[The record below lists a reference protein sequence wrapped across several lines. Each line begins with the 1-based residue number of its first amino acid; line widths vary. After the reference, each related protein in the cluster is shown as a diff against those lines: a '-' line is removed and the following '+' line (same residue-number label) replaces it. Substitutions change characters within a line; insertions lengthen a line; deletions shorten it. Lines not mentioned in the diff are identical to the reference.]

1 MPVRIYLSSVLYP
14 LIYVCT
20 LKNVSFFYWLWDIMV
35 STVVMMQVQC
45 IGSSLH
51 EIGLGY
57 STIAMH
63 FLIFIFGK
71 EGGLKTALSVVV
83 SIIRT
88 RTLLRGAP
96 LRGVDKGVVGRIFL
110 VMVNFLVLLK
120 PMPCYIFQQKDL
132 WS

>member
-1 MPVRIYLSSVLYP
+1 MPIRIYLSSALYP

-20 LKNVSFFYWLWDIMV
+20 LKNDSFFYRLWDIMV
-35 STVVMMQVQC
+35 STVVRMQVQC

-51 EIGLGY
+51 EIGLRY

-88 RTLLRGAP
+88 RTLL
-96 LRGVDKGVVGRIFL
+96 
-110 VMVNFLVLLK
+110 
-120 PMPCYIFQQKDL
+120 
-132 WS
+132 